1 MQDLLTEY
9 LRDWLG
15 ADWKV
20 GCTAAAKAC
29 Q

>member
-15 ADWKV
+15 ADRKV
-20 GCTAAAKAC
+20 GCTTAAKAR